1 MRTIKLF
8 VVGPFSDPDRVMTIH
23 WFLFYLKG
31 PKIID
36 KEAKLIV
43 IRPLKIGRT
52 DVRDKFQDFQPL
64 WLVHLFVVI
73 ALHGHSSKTP
83 PVLYV

>member
-1 MRTIKLF
+1 MCTIKLF

-31 PKIID
+31 PKVID

-43 IRPLKIGRT
+43 IRPLEIGGR
-52 DVRDKFQDFQPL
+52 DVRDKFEEFQPL

-73 ALHGHSSKTP
+73 VLCGHSS
-83 PVLYV
+83 LCI